1 VRLERLSPVWLP
13 YGVYQELVDV
23 ARRLAV
29 TRLATALRQAV
40 YYASWKL
47 ASLTAREVEELAREA
62 ASLYGVEPPRGWA
75 QLGRL
80 REVALNLH
88 STYPLRKIARALR
101 DVFGREMARNFA
113 AAFAVHLTYRLLGR
127 RLPELEESLLR
138 SAWEAAERKATSLAE
153 FKRALIQELEL
164 RAPLAR
170 DKALWNDVI
179 RLAKLDVAK
188 VAELIGRRPRE
199 RSVRP
204 VTGEFRRILKRLVEE
219 AGGDA
224 RRFYFL
230 FVRFR
235 GLLERAMATE
245 EDAVAYSLLVAVGD
259 GEALRVALDLLQ

>member
-23 ARRLAV
+23 AK
-29 TRLATALRQAV
+29 RLATTKLAAALRQAV

-47 ASLTAREVEELAREA
+47 ASLTAREIEELAREA

-88 STYPLRKIARALR
+88 SSYPLRKIARTLR
-101 DVFGREMARNFA
+101 DVFGREMARSFA
-113 AAFAVHLTYRLLGR
+113 AAFAVHVTYRLLNR

-138 SAWEAAERKATSLAE
+138 SAWEAAERRATSLAE
-153 FKRALIQELEL
+153 FKRALVQELEL

-170 DKALWNDVI
+170 DKALWNGVI
-179 RLAKLDVAK
+179 KLAREDVAK
-188 VAELIGRRPRE
+188 VAELIGKRPSE
-199 RSVRP
+199 RPVRP
-204 VTGEFRRILKRLVEE
+204 VAGEFRRVLKRLVEE

-224 RRFYFL
+224 RQFYFL
-230 FVRFR
+230 LLRFR
-235 GLLERAMATE
+235 KLLERAVATE
-245 EDAVAYSLLVAVGD
+245 EDAVAYSLLSAAGE

>member
-23 ARRLAV
+23 ARRLA
-29 TRLATALRQAV
+29 TTKLAAALRQAV

-47 ASLTAREVEELAREA
+47 ASLTTREIEDLAREA
-62 ASLYGVEPPRGWA
+62 ASLYCVEPPRGWA
-75 QLGRL
+75 RLGRL

-88 STYPLRKIARALR
+88 STYPLRKIVRALR
-101 DVFGREMARNFA
+101 DVFGHDKARNFA
-113 AAFAVHLTYRLLGR
+113 AAFAVHLTYKLLGR

-138 SAWEAAERKATSLAE
+138 SAWEAAERRATSLAE
-153 FKRALIQELEL
+153 FKRALVQELEL
-164 RAPLAR
+164 RAPLAN

-179 RLAKLDVAK
+179 RLAKFDVAK
-188 VAELIGRRPRE
+188 VAELIGKRPRE
-199 RSVRP
+199 RVVRP
-204 VTGEFRRILKRLVEE
+204 AAGEFRRILKRLVEE

-235 GLLERAMATE
+235 ELLERAVATG
-245 EDAVAYSLLVAVGD
+245 EDAVAYSLLEATGE

>member
-1 VRLERLSPVWLP
+1 VRLERLSPAWLP
-13 YGVYQELVDV
+13 YGVYQELADV

-29 TRLATALRQAV
+29 TKLAAALRQAV

-47 ASLTAREVEELAREA
+47 ASLTAREIEELAREA
-62 ASLYGVEPPRGWA
+62 ASLYGQEPPRGWA

-80 REVALNLH
+80 REIALNLH

-127 RLPELEESLLR
+127 RLPELEESLLK
-138 SAWEAAERKATSLAE
+138 SAWEAAGRKASTLAE
-153 FKRALIQELEL
+153 FKQALIQEVEL

-179 RLAKLDVAK
+179 RLAKADVAK
-188 VAELIGRRPRE
+188 VAELIGKRPRE
-199 RSVRP
+199 RAVRP
-204 VTGEFRRILKRLVEE
+204 VSGEFRRILKRLVEE

-224 RRFYFL
+224 RRFYALFL
-230 FVRFR
+230 RLR
-235 GLLERAMATE
+235 ALLERAAATE
-245 EDAVAYSLLVAVGD
+245 ENAVAFALLVAAGER
-259 GEALRVALDLLQ
+259 EALRVAVDLLQ

>member
-1 VRLERLSPVWLP
+1 VERLSPVWLP

-29 TRLATALRQAV
+29 TKLAAALRQAV

-47 ASLTAREVEELAREA
+47 ASLTAREIEELAREA
-62 ASLYGVEPPRGWA
+62 ASLYGQEPPRGWA

-88 STYPLRKIARALR
+88 STYPLRRIVRMLR
-101 DVFGREMARNFA
+101 DVFGREMARSFA

-127 RLPELEESLLR
+127 RVPELEESLLR
-138 SAWEAAERKATSLAE
+138 SAWEAAERKATSLSE
-153 FKRALIQELEL
+153 FKQALVQELEL
-164 RAPLAR
+164 RAPLAK

-179 RLAKLDVAK
+179 RLAKFDVAK
-188 VAELIGRRPRE
+188 VAELIGKRPRE
-199 RSVRP
+199 RAIRP
-204 VTGEFRRILKRLVEE
+204 ATGEFRRILKRLVEE

-224 RRFYFL
+224 RLFYFL
-230 FVRFR
+230 LLRFR
-235 GLLERAMATE
+235 GLLERAVATE
-245 EDAVAYSLLVAVGD
+245 EDAVAYSLLSTAGE

>member
-1 VRLERLSPVWLP
+1 
-13 YGVYQELVDV
+13 VDV

-29 TRLATALRQAV
+29 AKLAAALRQAV

-47 ASLTAREVEELAREA
+47 ASLTAREIEELAREA
-62 ASLYGVEPPRGWA
+62 ASLYGQEPPRGWA

-88 STYPLRKIARALR
+88 STYPLRRIVRVLR
-101 DVFGREMARNFA
+101 DIFGREMARSFA

-127 RLPELEESLLR
+127 RLPELEESLLK
-138 SAWEAAERKATSLAE
+138 SAWEAAERKAFTPAE

-188 VAELIGRRPRE
+188 VAELIGKRPWE
-199 RSVRP
+199 RAVRP
-204 VTGEFRRILKRLVEE
+204 VTGEFRKVLKRLVEE

-224 RRFYFL
+224 RRFYSL

-235 GLLERAMATE
+235 GLLERAVATE
-245 EDAVAYSLLVAVGD
+245 DDAVAYALLVAAGES
-259 GEALRVALDLLQ
+259 EALRVALDLLQ

>member
-1 VRLERLSPVWLP
+1 VERLSPVWLP

-23 ARRLAV
+23 ARRLA
-29 TRLATALRQAV
+29 TTKLAAALRQAV

-47 ASLTAREVEELAREA
+47 ASLTTREIEELARET
-62 ASLYGVEPPRGWA
+62 ASLYGQEPPRGWA

-153 FKRALIQELEL
+153 FKRALVQELEL
-164 RAPLAR
+164 RAPIAR

-179 RLAKLDVAK
+179 RLAKADVAK
-188 VAELIGRRPRE
+188 VAELIGKRPKE
-199 RSVRP
+199 RSVKP

-224 RRFYFL
+224 RRFYALFL
-230 FVRFR
+230 RFR
-235 GLLERAMATE
+235 GLLKRAVATE
-245 EDAVAYSLLVAVGD
+245 EDAVAYSLLSAAGE

>member
-1 VRLERLSPVWLP
+1 MRLERLSPVWLP
-13 YGVYQELVDV
+13 YGVYQELADV

-29 TRLATALRQAV
+29 NKLAAALRQAV

-47 ASLTAREVEELAREA
+47 

-88 STYPLRKIARALR
+88 STYPLRKIVRTLR
-101 DVFGREMARNFA
+101 DVFGRDMARNFA
-113 AAFAVHLTYRLLGR
+113 AAFAVHLTYKLLSR
-127 RLPELEESLLR
+127 RLPELEESLLK
-138 SAWEAAERKATSLAE
+138 SAWEAAERRATSPTEL
-153 FKRALIQELEL
+153 KRALIQELEL

-188 VAELIGRRPRE
+188 VAELIGKRPRE
-199 RSVRP
+199 RSVKP
-204 VTGEFRRILKRLVEE
+204 VAGEFRRILKRIVED

-224 RRFYFL
+224 KRFYALFL
-230 FVRFR
+230 RFR
-235 GLLERAMATE
+235 RLLERAVAAE
-245 EDAVAYSLLVAVGD
+245 EDAVAYSLLSTT
-259 GEALRVALDLLQ
+259 GEGRRCASP

>member
-13 YGVYQELVDV
+13 YGVYQELTDV

-29 TRLATALRQAV
+29 TKLAAALRQAV

-47 ASLTAREVEELAREA
+47 ASLTAREIEELAREA
-62 ASLYGVEPPRGWA
+62 ASLYGQEPPRGWA

-88 STYPLRKIARALR
+88 STYPLRKIVRTLR
-101 DVFGREMARNFA
+101 DVFGREMARSFA

-138 SAWEAAERKATSLAE
+138 SAWEAAERRATSPAE
-153 FKRALIQELEL
+153 FKQALIQELEL

-188 VAELIGRRPRE
+188 VGELIGKQPRE
-199 RSVRP
+199 RAVRP
-204 VTGEFRRILKRLVEE
+204 ANGEFRRVLKRLVEE

-230 FVRFR
+230 FLRFKT
-235 GLLERAMATE
+235 LLERAVATE
-245 EDAVAYSLLVAVGD
+245 EDAVAYSLLETAGE
-259 GEALRVALDLLQ
+259 GEALRVAVDLLQ